1 MGGGCGADA
10 PSLAPPDGLRL
21 VTPALDVHASFL
33 AALAECRADGQH
45 LELDPSRLAD
55 AAEFARYVAALRA
68 GVDDPQAPDR
78 YVWSACGVWPADQ
91 PPETYVPQT
100 VLWWTAGRRW
110 LGRVNIRH
118 ELTDYLLRGGG
129 NIGYEVRPGA
139 RGQGHATAMLAA
151 ALPLA
156 AALGV
161 DPARLDCEVDNVAS
175 RRVIEKNG
183 GVFERQEGD
192 TLYFLLPT
200 R

>member
-1 MGGGCGADA
+1 MGGG
-10 PSLAPPDGLRL
+10 APPDGPRL
-21 VTPALDVHASFL
+21 VTPAVDFHASFL
-33 AALAECRADGQH
+33 AALVEYRAEGQH
-45 LELDPSRLAD
+45 LELDPSHLAE

-78 YVWSACGVWPADQ
+78 FVCSVTGVWPADQ

-110 LGRVNIRH
+110 LGRINIRH
-118 ELTDYLLRGGG
+118 ELNDYLLRGGG

-151 ALPLA
+151 ALPRA
-156 AALGV
+156 AALGI
-161 DPARLDCEVDNVAS
+161 DPARLDCEADNVAS

-183 GVFERQEGD
+183 GAFERQEGD
-192 TLYFLLPT
+192 TLFFLLPT